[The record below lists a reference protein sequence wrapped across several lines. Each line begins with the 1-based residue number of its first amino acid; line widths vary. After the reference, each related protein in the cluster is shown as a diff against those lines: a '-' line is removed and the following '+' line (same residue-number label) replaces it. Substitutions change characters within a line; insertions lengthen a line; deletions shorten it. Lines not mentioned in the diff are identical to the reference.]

1 MFCLTTT
8 DIRRIAYDLA
18 ENNHIIHP
26 FNNEKRMAGKKWFYG
41 FMRCHPE
48 LSVRQPESTS
58 IARAKGFN
66 KKQVQQFFDILEQ
79 LVDKYKITTPFSM

>member
-1 MFCLTTT
+1 
-8 DIRRIAYDLA
+8 
-18 ENNHIIHP
+18 
-26 FNNEKRMAGKKWFYG
+26 MAGKKWFYG